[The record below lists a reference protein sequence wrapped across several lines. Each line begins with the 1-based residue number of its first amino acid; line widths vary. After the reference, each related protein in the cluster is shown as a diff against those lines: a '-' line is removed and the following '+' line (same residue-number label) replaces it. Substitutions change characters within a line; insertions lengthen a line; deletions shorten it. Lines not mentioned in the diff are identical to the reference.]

1 MECPWVTIAIPIK
14 QLAVTELKKLK
25 NQYKHYKEVK
35 SRQITDMQGVLEVF
49 GLLAGDQCNGVT
61 EGREDGQ
68 RDSATMPMDV
78 KFEEERYED
87 EDWYLLLLSELIF
100 DKLKLEKPEIRL
112 EYVPIVEEG
121 GQSPDE
127 QAASE
132 ISESDLK
139 HLLSKDSPSDNR
151 FPLID

>member
-1 MECPWVTIAIPIK
+1 M
-14 QLAVTELKKLK
+14 
-25 NQYKHYKEVK
+25 
-35 SRQITDMQGVLEVF
+35 
-49 GLLAGDQCNGVT
+49 T

-112 EYVPIVEEG
+112 DYVPLVEDEG
-121 GQSPDE
+121 HPVGSHQDD
-127 QAASE
+127 QAAS
-132 ISESDLK
+132 S
-139 HLLSKDSPSDNR
+139 
-151 FPLID
+151 